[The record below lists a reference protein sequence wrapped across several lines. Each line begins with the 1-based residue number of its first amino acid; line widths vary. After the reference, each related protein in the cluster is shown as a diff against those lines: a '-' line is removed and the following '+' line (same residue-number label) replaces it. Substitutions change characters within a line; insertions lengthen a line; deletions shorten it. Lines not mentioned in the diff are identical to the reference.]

1 MTIQSVT
8 VFGQCGRYFLNSGP
22 RSFHEHI
29 GFLAKY
35 MSTTIRLMFCLPLG
49 QKSFL
54 RIPRNQTARP
64 RSRFL
69 LSCIYERFLYSQDWS
84 ACLHCI
90 WLQQNWQTDPG
101 NICVNHEC
109 ENWVTEH
116 YNFFVVN
123 LWAMQF
129 HFWEYISLNQTF
141 ILDSH
146 RTFICSD
153 YQQCMHDFSCSCKV
167 WAMFS

>member
-116 YNFFVVN
+116 YNSFFCKSVGHAVSY
-123 LWAMQF
+123 LGI
-129 HFWEYISLNQTF
+129 HKSE
-141 ILDSH
+141 
-146 RTFICSD
+146 SD
-153 YQQCMHDFSCSCKV
+153 IPIGFSPDLHLQ
-167 WAMFS
+167 

>member
-1 MTIQSVT
+1 MSSCIDSLY
-8 VFGQCGRYFLNSGP
+8 VFQEIKLRGLVPVSYI
-22 RSFHEHI
+22 HV
-29 GFLAKY
+29 Y
-35 MSTTIRLMFCLPLG
+35 MSDFY
-49 QKSFL
+49 
-54 RIPRNQTARP
+54 IPRIGLPAQ
-64 RSRFL
+64 
-69 LSCIYERFLYSQDWS
+69 
-84 ACLHCI
+84 CLHCI

-153 YQQCMHDFSCSCKV
+153 YQ
-167 WAMFS
+167 